1 MEVYLVT
8 LHVVSRAIDFLNAAD
23 SLKLRFVSMQI
34 IEEFEARLQES
45 DAEQLLALVQQHLK
59 Q

>member
-1 MEVYLVT
+1 
-8 LHVVSRAIDFLNAAD
+8 
-23 SLKLRFVSMQI
+23 MQI
-34 IEEFEARLQES
+34 IEDFEARLQES